1 MRKVQLPLVIFLVL
15 AVISS
20 VILIDAAG
28 YPKKS
33 DAGEV
38 KKFSSYGELKSYV
51 EKNRKLLAMFDGVFL
66 YGRGLIRVGGMQDRV
81 YSEGAVPLVG
91 PQAKAKEE
99 GYSATGAP
107 SDFSTTNIQV
117 AGVDEADLVKSDG
130 SYLYVVSGKE
140 VVILKAYPASEAKV
154 LSKISFAGNPNEVFI
169 NKNRLVV
176 FENRWSEPG
185 VAIKVYDVT
194 NRTKPV
200 LKRDV
205 AFRGTY
211 VNSRMID
218 NYVYVIANVP
228 MNTYKPVGY
237 GGEEIKLPEITA
249 NGRTRIIPAGEIHYF
264 DYPDYAYQYTL
275 VVTLNTQDDNQEISS
290 KTFLTGTAQNIYAS
304 QSNIYLT
311 GPKAPDVIL
320 YTQKFSDGL
329 AQMLPAGVAGKIKE
343 LSKLDPADRATKLES
358 IVNEYFNGL
367 SDEQTMVWKEKIAK
381 LTGKIQEE
389 INQEAGKTVL
399 HKLAIV
405 SGSVIY
411 QCAGEVPGHILNQ
424 FSMDENKEFFRVAT
438 TTERFVFGE
447 GVSSR
452 NNIYILDKNMQ
463 IAGRLE
469 GLAPAER
476 IYSARFMGNRAY
488 LVTFRQ
494 IDPLFVVDLKD
505 PYHPK
510 VLGELKIPGYS
521 DYLHPYD
528 ENHLIGIGKEV
539 SLAPPPEPIPLPEPM
554 PLNMMKNMET
564 ALVRPEIIPP
574 PVPRVQGLKIALFD
588 VSNPA
593 TPKEISKYV
602 VEQEGSD
609 SLALRDHKAFLF
621 SRQKNLLVLPV
632 SYPLP
637 VRIQDETKG
646 GIPYYYQEWQG
657 AYVFDVTLDKG
668 IALRGKVSHPYDE
681 TRPFRHVSDYGVKR
695 SLYIDN
701 VLYTVSEGL
710 VKMNDLES
718 LKEINQVHFLP
729 GD

>member
-1 MRKVQLPLVIFLVL
+1 MKKFQLPLVMFLAL
-15 AVISS
+15 AFITS
-20 VILIDAAG
+20 VILINAAA

-51 EKNRKLLAMFDGVFL
+51 ERNTKLLARFGGMFL
-66 YGRGLIRVGGMQDRV
+66 YSGDAIRASGMSERV
-81 YSEGAVPLVG
+81 FSQEA
-91 PQAKAKEE
+91 
-99 GYSATGAP
+99 AP
-107 SDFSTTNIQV
+107 SSAPQTKARENGNFAADAPADFSTTNIQV

-140 VVILKAYPASEAKV
+140 VVILKAYPAKEAKI
-154 LSKISFAGNPNEVFI
+154 LSKISFAGSPNEVFI

-176 FENRWSEPG
+176 FENQWSEPS
-185 VAIKVYDVT
+185 VAIKVYDIT
-194 NRTKPV
+194 NRAKPV

-205 AFRGTY
+205 AFRGAY

-218 NYVYVIANVP
+218 DCVYVIANVP
-228 MNTYKPVGY
+228 VNDYKPDGS
-237 GGEEIKLPEITA
+237 GEEKIKLPEITA

-264 DYPDYAYQYTL
+264 DYPDYSYQYTL
-275 VVTLNTQDDNQEISS
+275 VISFNTQNDSREISS

-311 GPKAPDVIL
+311 GPKAPNVAL
-320 YTQKFSDGL
+320 YTQRLSDGL
-329 AQMLPAGVAGKIKE
+329 AKMLPAGVAGKIKG
-343 LSKLDPADRATKLES
+343 LSRLDPADQAPELEK

-367 SDEQTMVWKEKIAK
+367 SDEQTMVWEEKIAK
-381 LTGKIQEE
+381 LTGKVQEE
-389 INQEAGKTVL
+389 IRQEAGKTVV
-399 HKLAIV
+399 HKLAIAN
-405 SGSVIY
+405 GSVEY
-411 QCAGEVPGHILNQ
+411 QCAGEVPGHVLNQ
-424 FSMDENKEFFRVAT
+424 FSMDEHKGFFRVAT
-438 TTERFVFGE
+438 TTERFVFGQ

-452 NNIYILDKNMQ
+452 NNLYILDQNMQ
-463 IAGRLE
+463 IAGSLQ

-476 IYSARFMGNRAY
+476 IYSARFMGDRAY

-539 SLAPPPEPIPLPEPM
+539 SLAPPPEPVPLPETI
-554 PLNMMKNMET
+554 PLNMEGNRESDS
-564 ALVRPEIIPP
+564 VRPEIVPP
-574 PVPRVQGLKIALFD
+574 PVPRVQGLKIAFFD

-593 TPKEISKYV
+593 RPKEISKYV
-602 VEQEGSD
+602 VDQEGSD

-621 SRQKNLLVLPV
+621 SKTKRLLVLPV

-637 VRIQDETKG
+637 VRIQDG
-646 GIPYYYQEWQG
+646 ARRIPYYQGWQG
-657 AYVFDVTLDKG
+657 AYVFDVTLDNG
-668 IALRGKVSHPYDE
+668 IALRGKVSHPDDE
-681 TRPFRHVSDYGVKR
+681 IAPLRHAPGYGVKR

-701 VLYTVSEGL
+701 VFYTVSDSL

-718 LKEINQVHFLP
+718 LREINQIRLS
-729 GD
+729 GN